1 MKLKTNKAAAKRF
14 KLTKTKKIIKR
25 TTGQDHFNSR
35 ERGNTTRNKRRD
47 KKILNKAD
55 TKTIKRMITQ
65 F

>member
-14 KLTKTKKIIKR
+14 KLTKKKKIIKR
-25 TTGQDHFNSR
+25 TAGQDHFNSQ

-47 KKILNKAD
+47 KKIMNKAD
-55 TKTIKRMITQ
+55 AKTIKRLIAQ